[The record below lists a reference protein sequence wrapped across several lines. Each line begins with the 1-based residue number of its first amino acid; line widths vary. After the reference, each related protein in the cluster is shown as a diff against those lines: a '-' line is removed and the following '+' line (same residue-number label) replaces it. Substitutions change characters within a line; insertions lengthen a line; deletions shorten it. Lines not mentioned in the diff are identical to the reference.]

1 MSSSINFFAEGISYT
16 IKHKRALRVW
26 ITATAIA
33 EGASAG
39 DINFIFCEDKY
50 LVRLNRKYL
59 NHNTLTDIITFPLV
73 NDEGVIGGDIYIS
86 IDRVRENA
94 RLYGKPVFNELSR
107 VMIHGILHL
116 LGYNDESEA
125 EKAEMRKLEDFYI
138 EQLSTPS

>member
-26 ITATAIA
+26 INATAIA
-33 EGASAG
+33 EGAGAG

-50 LVRLNRKYL
+50 LLRLNRKYL
-59 NHNTLTDIITFPLV
+59 NHNTLTDIITFPLT
-73 NDEGVIGGDIYIS
+73 NEEGVIGGDIYIS

-125 EKAEMRKLEDFYI
+125 EKAGMRKLEDFYI